1 MNSIRVSGVLPP
13 HNSGVNVALLSQM
26 YLRQIH
32 TKDVFGP
39 SLRQIRTK
47 VKGQGHQGQK
57 RHFGPSR
64 RPTCGLCLVKH
75 L

>member
-26 YLRQIH
+26 DLRQIH

-47 VKGQGHQGQK
+47 VKGQGTRDKNGILGHLG
-57 RHFGPSR
+57 
-64 RPTCGLCLVKH
+64 GLRVVYVW
-75 L
+75 